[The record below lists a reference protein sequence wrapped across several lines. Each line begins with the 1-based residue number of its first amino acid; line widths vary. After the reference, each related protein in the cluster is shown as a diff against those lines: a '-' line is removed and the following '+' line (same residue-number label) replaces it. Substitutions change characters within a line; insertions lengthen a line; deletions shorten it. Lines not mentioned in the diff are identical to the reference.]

1 MSIDKTYNQYG
12 EIKTKKSQ
20 SFKLILK
27 RKKARVDTKIEKVVN
42 LVPNKKGTKL
52 KKQRVINE
60 YNYTYDELSRLT
72 QVEKNGEVVE
82 EYEYDA
88 NGNRISATVNGVAT
102 SAYYTLD
109 DQTEVYGDNTY
120 TYDEDGQL
128 VSKQSSSGT
137 TTYTYN
143 TYGTLTGVT
152 LEDGTTIKYH
162 LNPLNQRI
170 AKEVNGVITEKYLWE
185 NLTTLLAVLDAD
197 DNVVQRYNYSDER
210 VPTSLT
216 HDNQTYYLHYD
227 QVGTLRLVTDA
238 DHNIIK
244 EITYDTYGN
253 ILNDSNPN
261 FKVPFGFA
269 GGLSDKD
276 TNLVH
281 FGHRE
286 YDPYTAKWT
295 TKDPIDF
302 SGGDSNL
309 YGYVLNDPVNF
320 VDSEGLQ
327 GVGVGGAGHLG
338 LIGGNMHVS
347 TDGSST
353 SITICGRF
361 GPGLFL
367 GFGTEAT
374 IDIPIGKND
383 CNSSNH
389 NVSAGLGGDIGLGS
403 PKFGISTS
411 IGTNGT
417 SATASGGFGT
427 SVGFSLGVEACYTY
441 TF

>member
-1 MSIDKTYNQYG
+1 MCKPPQKPFSPFI
-12 EIKTKKSQ
+12 
-20 SFKLILK
+20 
-27 RKKARVDTKIEKVVN
+27 
-42 LVPNKKGTKL
+42 
-52 KKQRVINE
+52 
-60 YNYTYDELSRLT
+60 YT
-72 QVEKNGEVVE
+72 
-82 EYEYDA
+82 YDA
-88 NGNRISATVNGVAT
+88 NGNRVSATVNGVTT

-128 VSKQSSSGT
+128 VSKQNSLGT

-170 AKEVNGVITEKYLWE
+170 AKEVNGVIVEKYLWE
-185 NLTTLLAVLDAD
+185 NLTTLLAILDAD

-238 DHNIIK
+238 NHNIVK

-253 ILNDSNPN
+253 ILNDSNTN
-261 FKVPFGFA
+261 FKVLFGFA
-269 GGLSDKD
+269 GGLSDRD

-286 YDPYTAKWT
+286 YDPYAAKWT

-302 SGGDSNL
+302 SGGDTNL

-320 VDSEGLQ
+320 VDPEGLQ
-327 GVGVGGAGHLG
+327 VGVSG
-338 LIGGNMHVS
+338 
-347 TDGSST
+347 
-353 SITICGRF
+353 
-361 GPGLFL
+361 
-367 GFGTEAT
+367 
-374 IDIPIGKND
+374 
-383 CNSSNH
+383 
-389 NVSAGLGGDIGLGS
+389 
-403 PKFGISTS
+403 
-411 IGTNGT
+411 
-417 SATASGGFGT
+417 SGGFGAGLHALIAGAHYHYAIKT
-427 SVGFSLGVEACYTY
+427 INGRLYKVHTVCARIGPGIYLGGGLEISTGVEDDCQSSGFSGGVGGDVAFATSGGGASLSGSSSGASLSTGFRGPASSLGIGASFGIDGCYSWVTPL
-441 TF
+441 